1 MLFNSLL
8 YLVFFAVVLCLHR
21 LPLSWTVRKVNLL
34 VASYLFYAAWN
45 PPFVLLLWLSTIV
58 DWFVA
63 KRLGSMAGRNPW
75 RRALLLVTLC
85 SNLGLL
91 SYFKYGTFLLQTFAD
106 LMHAVGVAYQ
116 PPALDVVLPVGIS
129 FYTFQTLS
137 YTLDVYFR
145 RARPA
150 DSFLDFAL
158 YVGFFPQL
166 VAGPIVRATTFLPQ
180 CKHPSFVGAREF
192 GIGASLLV
200 FGLFEKVVLADWLLS
215 PSADVVFDVPA
226 AAGSLDA
233 WMGALA
239 FSGQIFFDFSGYS
252 MCAIGSAMCLGF
264 HLPRNF
270 HSPYAATGF
279 SDFWR
284 RWHISLSTWL
294 RDYLYIPLGGNR
306 SGESQAA
313 RNVMITMLVGGL
325 WHGASWRF
333 VAWGGLHGLY
343 LMVER
348 VFRRRRAEDAPESG
362 TLARVAGS
370 LATFVVVT
378 ITWTFFRAHSFA
390 DAATLI
396 RAMFVPTSGGIL
408 GAASVQTV
416 AAVIAVTLAGQWL
429 LRDRDLE
436 AELERIPWWAG
447 SLLLACAVL
456 AILVAPGDDRAFIY
470 FQF

>member
-8 YLVFFAVVLCLHR
+8 FLVFFAGVFCMHR
-21 LPLSWTVRKVNLL
+21 LPLSWNFRKANIL

-45 PPFVLLLWLSTIV
+45 PPFVLLLWWSTVV

-63 KRLGSMAGRNPW
+63 KRLDSMSDAGP
-75 RRALLLVTLC
+75 RRALLLITLC

-91 SYFKYGTFLLQTFAD
+91 GYFKYGGFLLQSFAD
-106 LMHAVGVAYQ
+106 LLRAAGVVYR
-116 PPALDVVLPVGIS
+116 PPALDIVLPVGIS
-129 FYTFQTLS
+129 FYTFQSLS

-145 RARPA
+145 RSKPA
-150 DSFLDFAL
+150 NSFLDFAL

-166 VAGPIVRATTFLPQ
+166 VAGPIVRSSAFLPQ
-180 CKHPSFVGAREF
+180 CAGPKRVTTREL

-200 FGLFEKVVLADWLLS
+200 FGLFEKVVMADWLLS
-215 PSADVVFDVPA
+215 PSADAVFNHVA
-226 AAGSLDA
+226 AAGLMDA
-233 WMGALA
+233 WMGTLA

-252 MCAIGSAMCLGF
+252 MCAIGVAMCLGF

-270 HSPYAATGF
+270 HSPYASLGF

-306 SGESQAA
+306 GGERSAA
-313 RNVMITMLVGGL
+313 INVLITMLIGGL

-333 VAWGGLHGLY
+333 VVWGGLHGLY
-343 LMVER
+343 LVVER
-348 VFRRRRAEDAPESG
+348 IFRQRRRPEAPPG
-362 TLARVAGS
+362 GLFAHVLGA

-378 ITWTFFRAHSFA
+378 ITWTFFRAHTFG
-390 DAATLI
+390 DAMTVI
-396 RAMFVPTSGGIL
+396 RAMFVPKASTIL
-408 GAASVQTV
+408 GAGPAWTIGLVTV
-416 AAVIAVTLAGQWL
+416 FALVGQWL
-429 LRDRDLE
+429 LRDKDFE
-436 AELERIPWWAG
+436 TELERVPWWVG
-447 SLLLACAVL
+447 SILLACALL
-456 AILVAPGDDRAFIY
+456 AVMAAPGDDRAFIY

>member
-8 YLVFFAVVLCLHR
+8 FLVFFTGVFCLHR
-21 LPLSWTVRKVNLL
+21 LPLSWTFRKANLL

-45 PPFVLLLWLSTIV
+45 PPFVLLLWWSTVV
-58 DWFVA
+58 DWLVA
-63 KRLGSMAGRNPW
+63 KRLYSMSDGGR

-91 SYFKYGTFLLQTFAD
+91 GYFKYGGFLLQNFTV
-106 LMHAVGVAYQ
+106 LMHSLGIAYQ
-116 PPALDVVLPVGIS
+116 PLTPNIVLPVGIS
-129 FYTFQTLS
+129 FYTFQSLS

-145 RARPA
+145 RSKPA

-166 VAGPIVRATTFLPQ
+166 VAGPIVRSRDFLPQ
-180 CKHPSFVGAREF
+180 CERPKPVTAREL
-192 GIGASLLV
+192 GVGASLLV

-215 PSADVVFDVPA
+215 PSADAVFNRVS
-226 AAGSLDA
+226 AAGSMDA
-233 WMGALA
+233 WMGTLA

-252 MCAIGSAMCLGF
+252 MCAIGAAMCLGF

-270 HSPYAATGF
+270 HSPYASLGF

-306 SGESQAA
+306 GGERSAGI
-313 RNVMITMLVGGL
+313 NVMITMLIGGL

-333 VAWGGLHGLY
+333 VVWGGLHGSY
-343 LMVER
+343 LVVER
-348 VFRRRRAEDAPESG
+348 VFRQRRRLEAPAAGSV
-362 TLARVAGS
+362 ARVLGA

-378 ITWTFFRAHSFA
+378 ITWTFFRAHTFG
-390 DAATLI
+390 DAMTII
-396 RAMFVPTSGGIL
+396 RSLVVPKASTIL
-408 GAASVQTV
+408 GAGSVWTIGIVTV
-416 AAVIAVTLAGQWL
+416 LMLAGQWF
-429 LRDRDLE
+429 LRDKDFE
-436 AELERIPWWAG
+436 AELERVPWWAG
-447 SLLLACAVL
+447 SILIAG
-456 AILVAPGDDRAFIY
+456 AILAMMVAPGDDRAFIY